1 MQLSQI
7 QDLVKTLLGEKGCI
21 WGKDQTLETLCPIFL
36 EEAHELIEAIEYDDK
51 KLIIEELG
59 DFIFNGL
66 FLLQVAENKHGIE
79 IVEVIKTLYDKV
91 VSRHVH
97 IFGDEK
103 VETLEELAVLWER
116 VKAKEKKE
124 RTSISDGI
132 PRSLGALMRAQKIL
146 NRALRTAPDQMQHVN
161 TVTKEELKKN
171 LCRLICQSEKSGIDA
186 ELALHELISE
196 KKDAFFLEAYPK
208 T

>member
-1 MQLSQI
+1 MKLSQI
-7 QDLVKTLLGEKGCI
+7 QELVKTLLGEAGCI
-21 WGKDQTLETLCPIFL
+21 WAKDQTLETLRPIFL
-36 EEAHELIEAIEYDDK
+36 EEAHELIEAIESGDK
-51 KLIIEELG
+51 KLMTEELG

-66 FLLQVAENKHGIE
+66 FLLQVAENKHSIE
-79 IVEVIKTLYDKV
+79 AAEVLKSLYDKV

-124 RTSISDGI
+124 RTSISEGI

-146 NRALRTAPDQMQHVN
+146 NRALRTEPDHIEHVD
-161 TVTKEELKKN
+161 TLTKDELKKS
-171 LCRLICQSEKSGIDA
+171 LCKLICQAEKSGLDA

-196 KKDAFFLEAYPK
+196 KKDAFFLEN
-208 T
+208 